1 MQNKVY
7 QVFTHKDLDGAGSLL
22 AFLWANPD
30 AQITYKEV
38 TNLQT
43 DKIKEFVKNTFNL
56 PSVLIFDLGLRDEFL
71 PDLDHEK
78 ITFIDHHIKTENFLK
93 KFKKSKIIYENLKSN
108 VLLVRKLFKKDE
120 HPLTEEQKKLILYIN
135 DFESD
140 ENVFEKSYDLNI
152 LFWTQ
157 FKNNF
162 NAFINFYKNGF
173 VEFTDS
179 QLKIIKSAKNN
190 ANEQANKLKC
200 FKGEIIIEGDLKK
213 ILAVTTESFN
223 NLVDDILIKRHN
235 PDIYFNINIS
245 SERVLMKQLKSKQE
259 INLLSF
265 CKKYCDG
272 DGNNKTCKGKMTP
285 LFMELTKNLKPL

>member
-56 PSVLIFDLGLRDEFL
+56 PNVLIFDLALRDDFL
-71 PDLDHEK
+71 PDLDNEK
-78 ITFIDHHIKTENFLK
+78 ITFIDHHKKTENFLK

-108 VLLVRKLFKKDE
+108 VLLIRKLFKKQDY
-120 HPLTEEQKKLILYIN
+120 PLTEKQKKLILYIN
-135 DFESD
+135 DFESN
-140 ENVFEKSYDLNI
+140 ENIFEKSYDLNI
-152 LFWTQ
+152 LFWTY

-162 NAFINFYKNGF
+162 NEFINFYKDGF
-173 VEFTDS
+173 VEFNDS
-179 QLKIIKSAKNN
+179 QLKIIKTAKDN
-190 ANEQANKLKC
+190 AAEQANKLKC
-200 FKGEIIIEGDLKK
+200 YKGEIIIEGNSKS
-213 ILAVTTESFN
+213 ILATTAETFN
-223 NLVDDILIKRHN
+223 NLVDDILIKKYN
-235 PDIYFNINIS
+235 PDIYFNINIK
-245 SERVLMKQLKSKQE
+245 SEKISMKQVKTKQE

-272 DGNNKTCKGKMTP
+272 DGNNKTCKGKLTP
-285 LFMELTKNLKPL
+285 LFMELTKNFKPL